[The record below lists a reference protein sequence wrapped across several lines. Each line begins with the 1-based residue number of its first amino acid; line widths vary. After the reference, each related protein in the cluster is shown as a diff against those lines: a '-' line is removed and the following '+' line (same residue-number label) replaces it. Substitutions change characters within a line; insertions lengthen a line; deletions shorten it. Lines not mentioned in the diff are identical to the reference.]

1 MSLLQRALRR
11 LTPRGRRA
19 GTEDAS
25 PDAPA
30 RPDAD
35 LGKTSPR
42 RISRLRRSLRPIL
55 EDPDEPV
62 RRYDAYGLPPE
73 VDPSPAERATPGAVG
88 PAGSA
93 VRPADGSQGT
103 SSGSSPQP
111 MQDEPSG
118 HPDTAV
124 TGVDVAPTD
133 SSPPGPTQRD
143 PTQPDPR
150 APRALQQF
158 TQTTRPVYTGFMFT
172 VGVGLAL
179 LIFYIGQTNTQLLVW
194 IGAALFIA
202 LGLDPVVRALERLGL
217 PRPAGVTATM
227 LTFVTTVASFIAWLA
242 PAVTQQMSNF
252 ATSIPQIVYDMSR
265 TPWFRRLDDDFQL
278 QDIIDT
284 EVSRFVADSSNI
296 TNALGGLFGVG
307 AAVLTTGFGMLV
319 VAVLALYFLA
329 SLPTMKAWGYR
340 LVPRTRRPRIQHL
353 GERILNGVGYYVI
366 GQACVAFLNGVV
378 AYIAITIAGVPFGA
392 LFAVVVG
399 VLAFIPLVGPVT
411 GGSLVT
417 LVALTVDWQT
427 ALTFAAIYFI
437 YLQIE
442 AYLVSPRIMS
452 RAVKI
457 PAAVAVIS
465 VIAGGTLLGV
475 LGALMAIPTA
485 AALMLLIR
493 EVLIT
498 HQDSR

>member
-1 MSLLQRALRR
+1 M
-11 LTPRGRRA
+11 
-19 GTEDAS
+19 
-25 PDAPA
+25 
-30 RPDAD
+30 
-35 LGKTSPR
+35 LG
-42 RISRLRRSLRPIL
+42 
-55 EDPDEPV
+55 
-62 RRYDAYGLPPE
+62 
-73 VDPSPAERATPGAVG
+73 
-88 PAGSA
+88 
-93 VRPADGSQGT
+93 
-103 SSGSSPQP
+103 
-111 MQDEPSG
+111 
-118 HPDTAV
+118 
-124 TGVDVAPTD
+124 
-133 SSPPGPTQRD
+133 
-143 PTQPDPR
+143 
-150 APRALQQF
+150 QF
-158 TQTTRPVYTGFMFT
+158 TQATRPVYTGFMLT

-179 LIFYIGQTNTQLLVW
+179 LIFYIGQTNTQLLIW

-202 LGLDPVVRALERLGL
+202 LGLDPVVRALERVGL
-217 PRPAGVTATM
+217 PRWAGVLLTMVAFLSLVAT
-227 LTFVTTVASFIAWLA
+227 LIASLA
-242 PAVTQQMSNF
+242 PVVTQQMSNF
-252 ATSIPQIVYDMSR
+252 VLSTPQIVFEISESA
-265 TPWFRRLDDDFQL
+265 WFQRLDEDL
-278 QDIIDT
+278 QVQDLIDN
-284 EVSRFVADSSNI
+284 EVSRFVADPANI

-329 SLPTMKAWGYR
+329 SLPTMKAWAYR
-340 LVPRTRRPRIQHL
+340 LAPGTRRTRIRHL
-353 GERILNGVGYYVI
+353 GDRILNGVGYYVI

-378 AYIAITIAGVPFGA
+378 AYVAISVAGVPFGA

-411 GGSLVT
+411 GGTLVT

-442 AYLVSPRIMS
+442 AYFVSPRIMS
-452 RAVKI
+452 RAVRI

-485 AALMLLIR
+485 AALMLLVR

>member
-1 MSLLQRALRR
+1 MSFLQRRLRR
-11 LTPRGRRA
+11 LASRGRGR
-19 GTEDAS
+19 GVSE
-25 PDAPA
+25 
-30 RPDAD
+30 
-35 LGKTSPR
+35 PR
-42 RISRLRRSLRPIL
+42 RSVPGPQDPGPTERGAPSASEPAPRRRRFSGLRRALQPIIV
-55 EDPDEPV
+55 DPDEPV
-62 RRYDAYGLPPE
+62 LRYDAYGLPPE
-73 VDPSPAERATPGAVG
+73 SGPETRPPQDPQEPRT
-88 PAGSA
+88 
-93 VRPADGSQGT
+93 
-103 SSGSSPQP
+103 
-111 MQDEPSG
+111 DE
-118 HPDTAV
+118 AAA
-124 TGVDVAPTD
+124 DVAG
-133 SSPPGPTQRD
+133 PGPTSAAGDQEGASRETAHFQE
-143 PTQPDPR
+143 PTPSR
-150 APRALQQF
+150 TLQQV
-158 TQTTRPVYTGFMFT
+158 TQITRPVYTGFMFT

-179 LIFYIGQTNTQLLVW
+179 LIFYIGQTNTQLLIW

-217 PRPAGVTATM
+217 PRPAGVLATM
-227 LTFVTTVASFIAWLA
+227 LAFVTTVSTFIAWLA

-252 ATSIPQIVYDMSR
+252 VTSIPQIVYDISR
-265 TPWFRRLDDDFQL
+265 SPWFRRLDEDFQV
-278 QDIIDT
+278 QDIIDN
-284 EVSRFVADSSNI
+284 EVARFVADPSNI

-340 LVPRTRRPRIQHL
+340 LVPRSRRPRIQHL
-353 GERILNGVGYYVI
+353 GDRILNGVGYYVI

-417 LVALTVDWQT
+417 LMALTVDWQT
-427 ALTFAAIYFI
+427 AVTFAAIYFV

-442 AYLVSPRIMS
+442 AYLVSPRIMA
-452 RAVKI
+452 RAVRI